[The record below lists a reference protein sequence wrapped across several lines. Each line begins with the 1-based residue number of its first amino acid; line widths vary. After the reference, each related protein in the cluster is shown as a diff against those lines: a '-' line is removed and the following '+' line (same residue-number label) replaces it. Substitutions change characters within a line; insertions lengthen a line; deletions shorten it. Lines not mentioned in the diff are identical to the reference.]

1 EDIQLLNLLETRTG
15 AHALDVVRSGD
26 GLIFVVES
34 GQMGKALGK
43 NGQNLIRLRNDVG
56 KPVDLVESADSLEIF
71 VRNLFRPAEVVSVNV
86 AQEGGKKVSV
96 KVSND
101 SKGLAI
107 GRSGEKIKRARLLLK
122 KYFDVEDVKIV

>member
-1 EDIQLLNLLETRTG
+1 M
-15 AHALDVVRSGD
+15 
-26 GLIFVVES
+26 F
-34 GQMGKALGK
+34 LGFW
-43 NGQNLIRLRNDVG
+43 V
-56 KPVDLVESADSLEIF
+56 DSLEIF